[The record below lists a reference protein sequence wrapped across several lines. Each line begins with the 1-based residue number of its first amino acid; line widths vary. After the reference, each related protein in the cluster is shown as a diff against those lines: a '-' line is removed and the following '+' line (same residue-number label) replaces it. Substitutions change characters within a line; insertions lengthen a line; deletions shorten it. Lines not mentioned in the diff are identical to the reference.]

1 MKNGEVFFATYSKY
15 FKDSLVTVVDIGAQD
30 VNGSLKEVC
39 PKDFKYIG
47 VDFQNGK
54 GVDIVLSDPYTLPF
68 ENETIDIV
76 VSSSCFEH
84 SEMFWV
90 SFLEILRVLK
100 PTGIFYLNVP
110 SDGGVHRYP
119 VDCWRFYPDS
129 GQALVTWA
137 KRNGF
142 NPTLLECYT
151 QLGGQWYEYVAVFL
165 KSNENKNRYNDRIL
179 HHKKDF
185 ENGMMVDN
193 DRLFNPASATQNE
206 RKISKLRPRSL
217 KAIVRSLKAIVK
229 KLFLIDLIR
238 RLLKPTPSQ
247 S

>member
-15 FKDSLVTVVDIGAQD
+15 FKDSLVTVVDIGAQN

-110 SDGGVHRYP
+110 SDGAVHKYP

-137 KRNGF
+137 KRNSF

-151 QLGGQWYEYVAVFL
+151 QLGGQWYDYVAVFL
-165 KSNENKNRYNDRIL
+165 KSNENKTRYNDRIL

-185 ENGMMVDN
+185 ENGMLVGN
-193 DRLFNPASATQNE
+193 DYFLNPVSATQNE
-206 RKISKLRPRSL
+206 RKISRSL
-217 KAIVRSLKAIVK
+217 SRRLKVIVK
-229 KLFLIDLIR
+229 KLFLIEPIR
-238 RLLKPTPSQ
+238 RLLKSTPSQ

>member
-15 FKDSLVTVVDIGAQD
+15 FKDSLVTVVDIGAQN

-110 SDGGVHRYP
+110 SDGAVHKYP

-137 KRNGF
+137 KRNSF

-151 QLGGQWYEYVAVFL
+151 QLGGQWYDYVAVFL
-165 KSNENKNRYNDRIL
+165 KSNENKTRYNDRIL

-185 ENGMMVDN
+185 ENGMLVDN
-193 DRLFNPASATQNE
+193 DYFLNPVSATQNE
-206 RKISKLRPRSL
+206 RKISRSL
-217 KAIVRSLKAIVK
+217 SRRLKVIVK
-229 KLFLIDLIR
+229 KLFLIELIR
-238 RLLKPTPSQ
+238 RLLKSTPSQ

>member
-1 MKNGEVFFATYSKY
+1 MHESAIKNGEVFFATYSKY

-110 SDGGVHRYP
+110 SDGEVHRYP

-137 KRNGF
+137 KRNSF

-151 QLGGQWYEYVAVFL
+151 QHGGQWYDYVAVFL
-165 KSNENKNRYNDRIL
+165 KSNENKTRYNDRIL

-185 ENGMMVDN
+185 ENGMLVDN
-193 DRLFNPASATQNE
+193 DYFFNPVSATQNE
-206 RKISKLRPRSL
+206 RKISRSL
-217 KAIVRSLKAIVK
+217 SRRLKVIVK
-229 KLFLIDLIR
+229 KLFLIELIR
-238 RLLKPTPSQ
+238 RLLKSTPSQ

>member
-1 MKNGEVFFATYSKY
+1 MHESAMKNGEVFFATYSKY
-15 FKDSLVTVVDIGAQD
+15 FKDSVVTVVDIGAQD

-39 PKDFKYIG
+39 PKKFKYIG

-76 VSSSCFEH
+76 VSNSCFEH
-84 SEMFWV
+84 SEMFWI
-90 SFLEILRVLK
+90 SFLEILRILK
-100 PTGIFYLNVP
+100 PTGLFYLNVP
-110 SDGGVHRYP
+110 SDGRVHKYP

-142 NPTLLECYT
+142 NSTLLECYT
-151 QLGGQWYEYVAVFL
+151 QLEGNWYDYVAVFL
-165 KSNENKNRYNDRIL
+165 KSNENKSRYNDRIL

-193 DRLFNPASATQNE
+193 NHLFNPVSATQNE
-206 RKISKLRPRSL
+206 RKISKYRS
-217 KAIVRSLKAIVK
+217 RSLKAIVK

-238 RLLKPTPSQ
+238 RLLKSTPSQ

>member
-90 SFLEILRVLK
+90 IFLEILRVLK

-110 SDGGVHRYP
+110 SDGGVHKYP

-151 QLGGQWYEYVAVFL
+151 QLGGQWYDYVSVFL
-165 KSNENKNRYNDRIL
+165 KSNENMTRYNDRIL

-193 DRLFNPASATQNE
+193 DYFFNPVSATQNE
-206 RKISKLRPRSL
+206 RKISRLRS
-217 KAIVRSLKAIVK
+217 RSLKAIVK
-229 KLFLIDLIR
+229 KLFLIDLVR
-238 RLLKPTPSQ
+238 RLLKSTPSQ

>member
-47 VDFQNGK
+47 VDFQKGK

-68 ENETIDIV
+68 KNETIDIV

-100 PTGIFYLNVP
+100 PTGIFYLSVP
-110 SDGGVHRYP
+110 SDGGVHKYP
-119 VDCWRFYPDS
+119 VDCWRFYSDS

-165 KSNENKNRYNDRIL
+165 KSNENKNRYIDRIL

-193 DRLFNPASATQNE
+193 DYFFNPVSATQNE
-206 RKISKLRPRSL
+206 RKISKLRS
-217 KAIVRSLKAIVK
+217 RSLKAIVK
-229 KLFLIDLIR
+229 KMFLIDLVR